1 MGLFSKKKETK
12 EFEIEN
18 VESRLDV
25 LEKEKELYKDFTEEL
40 VEDLKNFAVAND
52 MIDEDTIELIPI
64 LKKYGKKLDN
74 FTELAYKSAEIEIE
88 KVEALEDNMTKIE
101 NDLDGLRKELANTNK
116 ILERVA
122 KALEKK

>member
-1 MGLFSKKKETK
+1 MGLFSKKKEEKT
-12 EFEIEN
+12 FEIEN

-25 LEKEKELYKDFTEEL
+25 LKAEKELLKDFTEEL
-40 VEDLKNFAVAND
+40 EQDFKNFAVSND

-88 KVEALEDNMTKIE
+88 KVEALELNMTRMEI
-101 NDLDGLRKELANTNK
+101 DLDGLRKELITTNK
-116 ILERVA
+116 TLERIA

>member
-1 MGLFSKKKETK
+1 MGLFSKKKEEKT
-12 EFEIEN
+12 FEIEN

-25 LEKEKELYKDFTEEL
+25 LEAEKELLNDFTEEL
-40 VEDLKNFAVAND
+40 EQDFKNFAVAND

-74 FTELAYKSAEIEIE
+74 FIELSYKSAEIEIE
-88 KVEALEDNMTKIE
+88 KYEALELNVTRMEI
-101 NDLDGLRKELANTNK
+101 DLDGLRKELITTNK
-116 ILERVA
+116 TLERIA

>member
-1 MGLFSKKKETK
+1 MGLFSKKKEEKT
-12 EFEIEN
+12 FEVEN
-18 VESRLDV
+18 VETRLDV
-25 LEKEKELYKDFTEEL
+25 LKKEKELLNDFTEEL
-40 VEDLKNFAVAND
+40 EQDFKNFAVAND

-88 KVEALEDNMTKIE
+88 KVEALELNMTRMEI
-101 NDLDGLRKELANTNK
+101 DLDGLRKELITTNK
-116 ILERVA
+116 TLERIA